1 MSPRPMHPLLS
12 TRLIK
17 RRAVGASLPD
27 CGLSTRILFC
37 VFYIPVLY
45 CVEYNP
51 PYINVTSTNAPPVET
66 RLWHVSICAKLFCVV
81 YISNLYC
88 VEYNPPYI
96 NVTPTNAP
104 PCRDAPTARLP
115 KTRHWHVFTNK
126 ILRIIY
132 YNDVRCRYITY

>member
-1 MSPRPMHPLLS
+1 MLPRPMHPLLS

-27 CGLSTRILFC
+27 CKLSTRILFC

-66 RLWHVSICAKLFCVV
+66 RLWHVSICAKLFCVF
-81 YISNLYC
+81 YIPFCFVWFIY
-88 VEYNPPYI
+88 PIYI
-96 NVTPTNAP
+96 VWNII
-104 PCRDAPTARLP
+104 
-115 KTRHWHVFTNK
+115 H
-126 ILRIIY
+126 RI
-132 YNDVRCRYITY
+132 

>member
-1 MSPRPMHPLLS
+1 M
-12 TRLIK
+12 

-45 CVEYNP
+45 CVEYN
-51 PYINVTSTNAPPVET
+51 
-66 RLWHVSICAKLFCVV
+66 
-81 YISNLYC
+81 C

-104 PCRDAPTARLP
+104 PVVDAIDYETCRWRVSTRLWFIYPILFCARLP
-115 KTRHWHVFTNK
+115 QNVTNGTSSPSQPSGVATVFQIMFHNK